1 MTTEKSIGID
11 RLWNR
16 PSFNENL
23 KENYDLGLEKS

>member
-1 MTTEKSIGID
+1 MRTTQSIGID

-23 KENYDLGLEKS
+23 KENFDLGLEKA